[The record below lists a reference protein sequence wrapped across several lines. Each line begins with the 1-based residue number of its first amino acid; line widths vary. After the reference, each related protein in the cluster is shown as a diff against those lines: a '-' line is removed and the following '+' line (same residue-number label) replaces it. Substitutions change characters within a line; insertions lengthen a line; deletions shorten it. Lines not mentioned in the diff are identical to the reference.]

1 MYMTRREREREKKN
15 QIAGKTLFLP
25 EHQGGGGLIHS

>member
-1 MYMTRREREREKKN
+1 MYMTRREREKKKN